1 LSRINWDAVWD
12 SLNWD
17 SGGPQATFSETLAQR
32 AEKYARPQERPEEA
46 PEDSLRVLIFVQGG
60 EHYAIP
66 VGCVRQGL
74 AEARVTP
81 LPCVPSHYR
90 GVINL
95 RGRIL
100 SVLDLRR
107 FWGLP
112 SNEISGPARVLVV
125 QAGALELA
133 VLVDDVHYLA
143 AISLQKIVPPAAA
156 GIGLAHVQG
165 VGPDGVVIVDVES
178 LAADR
183 RLRVHEEL
191 A

>member
-17 SGGPQATFSETLAQR
+17 SGGPEAAFAQTLAQR
-32 AEKYARPQERPEEA
+32 AEKYARTPDRPEES
-46 PEDSLRVLIFVQGG
+46 PDDSLRVLIFVQGG

-66 VGCVRQGL
+66 VSCVRQGL
-74 AEARVTP
+74 AEARITP
-81 LPCVPSHYR
+81 LPCVPAHYR

-112 SNEISGPARVLVV
+112 SEDVTGPTRVLVV

-143 AISLQKIVPPAAA
+143 AIPLHKIAPPAVA
-156 GIGLAHVQG
+156 GIGLSHVQG
-165 VGPDGVVIVDVES
+165 VSPDGIVIVDVES